1 MGRRISVIGGD
12 MRQITLAE
20 YLIKDGF
27 DISIFGFDAS
37 ACGETKSSESLSDAL
52 SGSKTVVLGINPCNE
67 NMNISAPLWSD
78 TISARTLIHHI
89 SPESTVIGGKISPDF
104 ISLCKEKNITCI
116 DYVLREDFAVLNA
129 VPTAEGAIELA
140 MQELPV
146 TLHLCNCLVTGFG
159 RIGKILA
166 RDLAFLGADVTCSAR
181 KSSDIAWIN
190 SLGYNAVYT
199 KNLSEHVHNCTVI
212 FNTIPHLIFDREILR
227 NLRPGTLIID
237 LASKPGGVDFKSAE
251 SLGIKVIHA
260 LSLPGKVAPA
270 TAGKIIKD
278 TLLNIL
284 NEM

>member
-12 MRQITLAE
+12 MRQYALAE

-27 DISIFGFDAS
+27 DVSIYGFDPIYCDS
-37 ACGETKSSESLSDAL
+37 INPEDSLSDTL
-52 SGSKTVVLGINPCNE
+52 NGSRTIVLGINPCDGK
-67 NMNISAPLWSD
+67 MNISTPLWQD
-78 TISARTLIHHI
+78 TISVQTLINHI
-89 SPESTVIGGKISPDF
+89 SPESTIIGGKISSQF
-104 ISLCKEKNITCI
+104 FSLCKEKSITCI
-116 DYVLREDFAVLNA
+116 DYVSREDFAVLNA
-129 VPTAEGAIELA
+129 VPTAEGAIEIA

-146 TLHLCNCLVTGFG
+146 TLHRCNCLITGFG

-166 RDLAFLGADVTCSAR
+166 RDLFFLGADVTCSAR

-190 SLGYNAVYT
+190 SLGYKAVYT
-199 KNLSEHVHNCTVI
+199 KNLSEYVHNCTVI
-212 FNTIPHLIFDREILR
+212 FNTIPHLVFDREILR
-227 NLRPGTLIID
+227 NLNPNALIID

-251 SLGIKVIHA
+251 NLGIKVIHA

>member
-12 MRQITLAE
+12 MRQQTMAE

-27 DISIFGFDAS
+27 DASIYGFDPS
-37 ACGETKSSESLSDAL
+37 TCTEIKPSDSLSDAL
-52 SGSKTVVLGINPCNE
+52 SGSKIVVLGINPCDE
-67 NMNISAPLWSD
+67 NMNISTPLWSD

-89 SPESTVIGGKISPDF
+89 SPESTVVGGKFLPQF

-116 DYVLREDFAVLNA
+116 DYVLRDDFAILNA
-129 VPTAEGAIELA
+129 VPTAEGAIEIA
-140 MQELPV
+140 MHELPV
-146 TLHLCNCLVTGFG
+146 TLHHCNCLVAGFG

-166 RDLAFLGADVTCSAR
+166 RDLKFLGANVICSAR
-181 KSSDIAWIN
+181 KSCDIAWVN
-190 SLGYNAVYT
+190 ALGYNAVYT
-199 KNLSEHVHNCTVI
+199 KNLSEYVHNCTVI

-251 SLGIKVIHA
+251 SLGIKAIHA

>member
-12 MRQITLAE
+12 MRQYALAE

-27 DISIFGFDAS
+27 DASIYGFDPS
-37 ACGETKSSESLSDAL
+37 ACGEIEPADSLSDAL
-52 SGSKTVVLGINPCNE
+52 IGSKTVVLGINPCNE
-67 NMNISAPLWSD
+67 NMNISTPLWSD
-78 TISARTLIHHI
+78 TISARTLINHI
-89 SPESTVIGGKISPDF
+89 SPKSTVVGGKISPQF
-104 ISLCKEKNITCI
+104 ISLCEEKNITCI
-116 DYVLREDFAVLNA
+116 DYVSREDFTVLNA
-129 VPTAEGAIELA
+129 VPTAEGAIEIA
-140 MQELPV
+140 MHQLPV
-146 TLHLCNCLVTGFG
+146 TLHCCNCLVAGFG

-181 KSSDIAWIN
+181 KSGDIAWIN
-190 SLGYNAVYT
+190 SLGYKSVYT
-199 KNLSEHVHNCTVI
+199 KNLSEYVHNCTVI
-212 FNTIPHLIFDREILR
+212 FNTIPHLIFDREVLR

-237 LASKPGGVDFKSAE
+237 LASKPGGVDFESAE
-251 SLGIKVIHA
+251 NLGIKVIHA